1 MQLDCGRLGG
11 VSERLVITCE
21 RDGKLVGR
29 SVLPAQTDETA
40 PLEAR
45 VLEARNTLFSQEL
58 WHELSREARTLASYD
73 VRPQGSQLHCALDDD
88 TKIIAELVALDSE
101 PSSNDDLSDN
111 NMAEAISLTLHILL
125 SYAHRNNELLRIRP
139 WPPHAAR
146 PRGQHAYVLLRLI
159 IARTSCIRNIYKST
173 RYISSLVRTLK
184 RAGLDSSFLLQT
196 VQPSIPEVSNHSPN
210 QLSAAQLFIR
220 SMTQAIDFNIKIT
233 LVQDVSL
240 TVRGRTY
247 LYPVAATHYHILLPP
262 GSPLEGICPPY
273 KDGYP
278 DVKTMS
284 DYIRTMTAR
293 VLTDHF
299 MAKVSSLS
307 GSEWIQSIRGTS
319 IQNADQEGCA
329 LHFSIDEEAASL
341 GGLQRRAILIVSG
354 SSLVD
359 GNLQN
364 RQWTWRPDGGEVKPL
379 LEVVKQVVDESL
391 S

>member
-1 MQLDCGRLGG
+1 
-11 VSERLVITCE
+11 
-21 RDGKLVGR
+21 
-29 SVLPAQTDETA
+29 
-40 PLEAR
+40 
-45 VLEARNTLFSQEL
+45 
-58 WHELSREARTLASYD
+58 
-73 VRPQGSQLHCALDDD
+73 
-88 TKIIAELVALDSE
+88 
-101 PSSNDDLSDN
+101 
-111 NMAEAISLTLHILL
+111 
-125 SYAHRNNELLRIRP
+125 
-139 WPPHAAR
+139 
-146 PRGQHAYVLLRLI
+146 
-159 IARTSCIRNIYKST
+159 
-173 RYISSLVRTLK
+173 
-184 RAGLDSSFLLQT
+184 
-196 VQPSIPEVSNHSPN
+196 
-210 QLSAAQLFIR
+210 
-220 SMTQAIDFNIKIT
+220 MTQAIDFNIKIT